1 VILHSLELTYVGRFR
16 ETVRLGPFASGLNV
30 LAAPNESGKST
41 ALHAAARAL
50 FDRHTTRSE
59 EIKALQ
65 PAGTSLAPR
74 VVVEF
79 ETRAGRFRLSKT
91 FLQKPE
97 SQLHQQRA
105 GSWELIA
112 DADAADQRVQ
122 TLLQSSLPG
131 RGATK
136 PEHWGFLGFLW
147 ARQGE
152 PTLWPGLDDADV
164 GQRIRAR
171 LARVE
176 LDPVIEQLRLRLA
189 TAAEAII
196 TGTGQSRAGGPL
208 RQAEDDLAAIETN
221 LVSLRQTRTELDEA
235 LRRFQQSEAEVARLE
250 KEHAER
256 SAAAATLRDQSLA
269 AERLRAQLDAH
280 LQALATSQE
289 KLTTVTT
296 DADTLARLER
306 EQAETQASL
315 AQARASAQSAE
326 RALQEVRARLDQAQ
340 SDQPRHE
347 AALQLLRAGHQR
359 LQSLIKL
366 RDLSASSAGLTKQ
379 LKKAE
384 AASAAIAAL
393 EAKKTQLPALAPAKL
408 RKLEELAESVHT
420 LRTRLQALGLTVELT
435 PDKKT
440 TVENRTTPEPPAQ
453 TLPAGKTTRLQSPQA
468 LDLQLVG
475 WGRLVVRSGSHDAQ
489 AVATDLA
496 DAEADLQESLQQAG
510 VSTLAAA
517 REAVTARKDLE
528 GQLKT
533 ATAAL
538 EPHLGDYE
546 SLENLREAVALA
558 ARRAEAQTASL
569 VPTDA
574 DQARSLT
581 DLEAA
586 DAAQAESVTAAD
598 SALATFSKQL
608 AKLRTEDRAASQAAQ
623 QANKQVSD
631 HESRT
636 RTLEA
641 QAKGIADRYPDGIAG
656 AKTVAQLAF
665 AQAEARVVATRSE
678 LPPDFEKLP
687 ERNKRAAASL
697 QQIANDL
704 QARRTARDQAQAT
717 LEILGGQGLYSRE
730 TDLEEKKAEA
740 LLRRDA
746 ARARGWSARV
756 AHDLIEH
763 RKQAATKAVLAPLEH
778 RLTTAFAELTGDTAR
793 QVFLD
798 ERLQIAGIGRSR
810 DEAFAFDQLSQGA
823 KEQLLLCLRLAVAQ
837 ELATDEPQVLILDD
851 VLVNTDP
858 VRQDRVLDVLGA
870 QAARLQ
876 ILILTC
882 HPDRYRGVGGQIN
895 FSTLC
900 NSPTFV

>member
-1 VILHSLELTYVGRFR
+1 VILHSLELTHVGRFR
-16 ETVRLGPFASGLNV
+16 ETVRLGPLAPGLNV

-50 FDRHTTRSE
+50 FDRHSTRSE

-65 PAGTSLAPR
+65 PAGTPLAPR

-97 SQLHQQRA
+97 SQLHQQRSGA
-105 GSWELIA
+105 WELIA

-122 TLLQSSLPG
+122 ALLQSSLPG

-152 PTLWPGLDDADV
+152 LTVWPGLDDADV

-176 LDPVIEQLRLRLA
+176 LDPVIEKLRLRFA

-196 TGTGQSRAGGPL
+196 TVTGQSRTGGPL
-208 RQAEDDLAAIETN
+208 RQAEDDLAAIEGN
-221 LVSLRQTRTELDEA
+221 LTSLRQTRTELDEA
-235 LRRFQQSEAEVARLE
+235 LRRFQQSEAEVTRLE

-256 SAAAATLRDQSLA
+256 SAAAATLRDQTLA
-269 AERLRAQLDAH
+269 AERLRVQLDAH
-280 LQALATSQE
+280 LQALGTSQE
-289 KLTTVTT
+289 KLATVTA
-296 DADTLARLER
+296 DADALTRLKR
-306 EQAETQASL
+306 EQSETQAGH

-326 RALQEVRARLDQAQ
+326 QALHEVRARLDQAQ

-347 AALQLLRAGHQR
+347 TALQSHRAAHQR

-366 RDLSASSAGLTKQ
+366 RDLSAAATALAKQ

-393 EAKKTQLPALAPAKL
+393 ETKKTQLPALAPAKL
-408 RKLEELAESVHT
+408 KKLEELAESVHT

-440 TVENRTTPEPPAQ
+440 TVENRTAPESPAQ
-453 TLPAGKTTRLQSPQA
+453 TLPAGKTARLQSPQS

-475 WGRLVVRSGSHDAQ
+475 WGRLLIRSGSHDAQ

-496 DAEADLQESLQQAG
+496 QAEADLQESLQQAG
-510 VSTLAAA
+510 VTTLAAA
-517 REAVTARKDLE
+517 REAFTARKDLE
-528 GQLKT
+528 AQLKS

-546 SLENLREAVALA
+546 SLEDLRQAAATA
-558 ARRAEAQTASL
+558 ARRAEAQTKSL
-569 VPTDA
+569 VPTEVE
-574 DQARSLT
+574 QARSRT
-581 DLEAA
+581 DLEATE
-586 DAAQAESVTAAD
+586 AAQAESVTAAD
-598 SALATFSKQL
+598 SALATLNKQL
-608 AKLRTEDRAASQAAQ
+608 AKLRIEERTASQSAQ

-631 HESRT
+631 HESRA
-636 RTLEA
+636 RAVEA
-641 QAKGIADRYPDGIAG
+641 QAKSIADRYPDGIAG
-656 AKTVAQLAF
+656 AKTAAQLAF
-665 AQAEARVVATRSE
+665 AQAEARVVATKAE

-704 QARRTARDQAQAT
+704 QARRTDRDQAQAT

-730 TDLEEKKAEA
+730 TELEEKKTEA

-746 ARARGWSARV
+746 ARARGWCARV

-763 RKQAATKAVLAPLEH
+763 RKQAATKAVLAPLEQ

-810 DEAFAFDQLSQGA
+810 EETHAFDQLSQGA

-882 HPDRYRGVGGQIN
+882 HPDRYRGVGETI
-895 FSTLC
+895 TL
-900 NSPTFV
+900 S